1 MATYTAAVRWQRNG
15 AVFSDKKYG
24 RSHVWSFDG
33 GAQVPGSSSPHVVP
47 VPYSD
52 PAAVDPEE
60 AFVAAVSSCH
70 MLWFLSIACKKG
82 LIVESYDDEAE
93 GLMQKNAAG
102 KQAITRVTL
111 RPKVAFSGPAPDLE
125 SFRAMHDEAHQE
137 CFIANSI
144 KSEVVFSPTIV

>member
-1 MATYTAAVRWQRNG
+1 MSTFTAAVRWQRNG
-15 AVFSDKKYG
+15 ALFSDKKYG

-33 GAQVPGSSSPHVVP
+33 GAQVAASSSPHNVP

-70 MLWFLSIACKKG
+70 MLWFLSIACRG
-82 LIVESYDDEAE
+82 GFVVESYDDDAE

-102 KQAITRVTL
+102 KQAVTRVTL
-111 RPKVAFSGPAPDLE
+111 RPRVAFSGPAPNVETFL
-125 SFRAMHDEAHQE
+125 AMHHEAHQE

-144 KSEVVFSPTIV
+144 KSEVECSPTLV